1 MSKNELKKS
10 ALIVLS
16 IHIAFMLYAFLP
28 IFKPLKDISPLSGMK
43 LNIVYQLVLIIAIVV
58 TLKGY
63 LAESWKNL
71 LSRGL
76 WKNIKAI
83 ILGILIIIALLY
95 AWRFIDYFLTGFRYD
110 INGANQDAVEGM
122 ATSFSLPFL
131 LLSILGGPFTEE
143 CIYRGIVYHLF
154 QKINTFMAV
163 IMSSALFA
171 GIHIISTI
179 GTPDFKPLPMLLL
192 FMNYFMGGLGFSLIY
207 CKYKNIWL
215 NIIIHA
221 LWNGVMA
228 GLMIIFG

>member
-63 LAESWKNL
+63 LSESWKNL

-122 ATSFSLPFL
+122 ATRILQM
-131 LLSILGGPFTEE
+131 SI
-143 CIYRGIVYHLF
+143 HS
-154 QKINTFMAV
+154 ASDV
-163 IMSSALFA
+163 ISIPSSRCAIISSAE
-171 GIHIISTI
+171 S
-179 GTPDFKPLPMLLL
+179 KR
-192 FMNYFMGGLGFSLIY
+192 
-207 CKYKNIWL
+207 
-215 NIIIHA
+215 
-221 LWNGVMA
+221 
-228 GLMIIFG
+228 